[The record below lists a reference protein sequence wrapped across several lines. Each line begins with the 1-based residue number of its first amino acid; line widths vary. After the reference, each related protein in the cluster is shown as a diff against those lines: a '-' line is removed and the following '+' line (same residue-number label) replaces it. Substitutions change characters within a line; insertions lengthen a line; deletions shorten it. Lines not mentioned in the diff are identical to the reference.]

1 MRYCTAVPIGRGGTA
16 EVARAWDPG
25 LERWVALKFLLQTG
39 DPELEARMLREA
51 RAQARIDHPNVC
63 PVYEV
68 GRRDGRPFIAM
79 QYIEGQTLDRAAWG
93 LVLEQKVAL
102 LRTVAEAVH
111 AAHAAG
117 LIHRDLKPGNILVEE
132 DEDGAPVPYVV
143 DFGIARETE
152 LPGAT
157 ASGLVVGTPG
167 YLSPEQA
174 RGETLDRRSD
184 VHALG
189 VLLYEL
195 LAGRRPHQGRSAA
208 DELAGL
214 LSGEPP
220 PLRRVAPHVPRDL
233 ETVVMTC
240 LEHDPDRR
248 YPSARALA
256 DDLGRFLDGR
266 PVAANPAGRIRR
278 LWRRARRHP
287 AVAATLTAAT
297 AAALASVAILVIG
310 AVKYTLD
317 LERERDLAL
326 AAQMEA
332 EAHRRAAAEVSE
344 LLVDV
349 FQVADPAASRGETI
363 TAREILDRGAERLDE
378 QLRDQPL
385 TRARLLT
392 VIGSVYEGLG
402 LRDRAGERFEQAL
415 ALRREHLGS
424 DHPDVADVLHRLAG
438 LRLMQR
444 RFEEA
449 AQLHQEE
456 LAILLPGSGPTSS
469 GVARAR
475 VGLASSLRHV
485 GRVDEASDLIR
496 YALPVLIAHGG
507 EDHPDVL
514 NALNV
519 RAGLTLASGDL
530 EAAEAQ
536 YEDVLE
542 RTLRLS
548 GADHPRVIAA
558 RNNLAYTLSRRQKPA
573 EAERVYRDAW
583 RSAVEVY
590 GEDHPHTLMI
600 MNNLAGALYKQGAE
614 RELEQLLRRQVEV
627 LRHSETAERWRLGSA
642 LVSSLGTALMRRQA
656 YAEAE
661 PVVREGVAVLTE
673 DLGADH
679 TWVACARGV
688 HAASLFG
695 LGRRSEAAGEA
706 AASLGILGARETLS
720 RDSWVQV
727 GRIVEFLE
735 GAGAE
740 PAAARFRKLL
750 TEERRPPGA

>member
-16 EVARAWDPG
+16 EVTRAWDPG
-25 LERWVALKFLLQTG
+25 LERWVALKFLLHTG

-79 QYIEGQTLDRAAWG
+79 QYIEGQTLDRAARG

-132 DEDGAPVPYVV
+132 EDGAPVPYVV

-152 LPGAT
+152 VPGAT

-174 RGETLDRRSD
+174 RGEKIDRRSD

-195 LAGRRPHQGRSAA
+195 LAGRRPHQGRSGA

-214 LSGEPP
+214 LSAEPP
-220 PLRRVAPHVPRDL
+220 PLRRLAPHVPRDL

-266 PVAANPAGRIRR
+266 PVAANPAGPFGRI
-278 LWRRARRHP
+278 WRRARRHP
-287 AVAATLTAAT
+287 AVAATLVAAT
-297 AAALASVAILVIG
+297 IALLASVAILVIG

-332 EAHRRAAAEVSE
+332 EAHRREAAEVSE

-378 QLRDQPL
+378 QLRDQPV

-392 VIGSVYEGLG
+392 VIGGVYEGLG
-402 LRDRAGERFEQAL
+402 LRERAGERFEQAL
-415 ALRREHLGS
+415 ALRREHLGA
-424 DHPDVADVLHRLAG
+424 DHPDVADVLHHLAG
-438 LRLMQR
+438 LRVVQR

-449 AQLHQEE
+449 EELHREE
-456 LAILLPGSGPTSS
+456 LAIRLPRSGPTSP

-475 VGLASSLRHV
+475 VGLATSLRNL
-485 GRVDEASDLIR
+485 GRVDEAFDLVR
-496 YALPVLIAHGG
+496 FALPVLIAHGG
-507 EDHPDVL
+507 DDHPSVL

-519 RAGLTLASGDL
+519 RAGLMLAAGDL
-530 EAAEAQ
+530 AAAEVQ
-536 YEDVLE
+536 YGDVLE
-542 RTLRLS
+542 RSQRLW
-548 GADHPRVIAA
+548 GEDHPRVIAA
-558 RNNLAYTLSRRQKPA
+558 RNNLAYTLTRRQKPA
-573 EAERVYRDAW
+573 EAERVYREAW
-583 RSAVEVY
+583 RSAVQVY

-600 MNNLAGALYKQGAE
+600 MNNLASALYKQGAE
-614 RELEQLLRRQVEV
+614 RELEQVLRRQVDV
-627 LRHSETAERWRLGSA
+627 LRRSETTERWRLGSS

-661 PVVREGVAVLTE
+661 PVVREGVAVLAT

-679 TWVACARGV
+679 AWVACARGV

-695 LGRRSEAAGEA
+695 LGRRSEATGEA
-706 AASLGILGARETLS
+706 AASLANLRARESLS
-720 RDSWVQV
+720 RDAWVQV

-740 PAAARFRKLL
+740 PTAARFRELL